1 MEEVTELFEELLQE
15 SDEIVLKKLIIHA
28 DAVELEVTGEGA
40 GELPTDLLI
49 NLLTSE
55 EKPLFPEKGKK

>member
-1 MEEVTELFEELLQE
+1 MEDMTELLEELLAE
-15 SDEIVLKKLIIHA
+15 SEEVIFKKLQIHA

-49 NLLTSE
+49 NLITGQ
-55 EKPLFPEKGKK
+55 EKGEK